1 MAAGDTALWL
11 HNKLGSTDDLWS
23 GKTICSQLSQDKLQ
37 NIHSCFHTLQP
48 HVKAKLMLSFLHIPR
63 RNVDLWKSQL
73 EEILMAAIHDTDQ
86 WVSMVGEILRTYPA
100 TGALNLELE
109 DNNGTF
115 AEVLSD
121 LKKLVKRSVDL
132 KMLPMECQ
140 FLNKTALVA
149 TTGQQPQPTKHF
161 ALKRKPK
168 SATLRAELLQK
179 SSEVAMNKKRNG
191 SDYLPIKV
199 RSFAKKMGDTTPI
212 KGISA
217 KNNTSGGFLSPNS
230 IGRKSNLL
238 GGSGTSIGGTPN
250 RMNSLKKE
258 GGIKLLEIGE
268 QPLGPKEAKRR
279 KRMAEIEALEQS
291 KKDKEAE
298 KAANT
303 NSLSNDSVPYTPD
316 YAAGLVAP
324 TTSKVVGI
332 SITSTVSSSLPST
345 QTVSYV
351 PATTTRIVN
360 PAADSAVSSDTQ
372 TARDNLQQQLQQQ
385 LGQSQ
390 VRTTTVLPSI
400 GQTFQQQM
408 TTNQNVP
415 SAGQPLQPIQTSP
428 QNNVPQPPVGTQ
440 QQQQQQQ
447 PKKGLSLTRE
457 QMVEAQ
463 EMFKNSNKV
472 TRPEKALILG
482 FMAGSRENPCPQQGN
497 ILSIRLSEAREMVT
511 MPDQTQKRML
521 VDTFFQM
528 NYSTGEWK
536 RVKKFREIEEG

>member
-23 GKTICSQLSQDKLQ
+23 GKTICSQLSQERLQ
-37 NIHSCFHTLQP
+37 NIHACFHTLQP
-48 HVKAKLMLSFLHIPR
+48 HVKVKLMLSFLHIPR
-63 RNVDLWKSQL
+63 RNVDLCKGQL
-73 EEILMAAIHDTDQ
+73 EEILMLAIHDTDQ

-121 LKKLVKRSVDL
+121 LKKMVKRSVDV

-140 FLNKTALVA
+140 FLNKTALIA
-149 TTGQQPQPTKHF
+149 TTGQQPLPTKHF

-168 SATLRAELLQK
+168 SAALRAELLQK
-179 SSEVAMNKKRNG
+179 SSEAAVNRKRNG
-191 SDYLPIKV
+191 SDYVPIKV
-199 RSFAKKMGDTTPI
+199 RSFAKKMDDFTPL
-212 KGISA
+212 KGFPS
-217 KNNTSGGFLSPNS
+217 KNMPTGGFLSPNS
-230 IGRKSNLL
+230 VGRKSGFL
-238 GGSGTSIGGTPN
+238 GSSGSSIAGTPN
-250 RMNSLKKE
+250 RMNTLKKE
-258 GGIKLLEIGE
+258 GGIKLLDIAE

-279 KRMAEIEALEQS
+279 RKLAETEAIEQAKEKR
-291 KKDKEAE
+291 EAE
-298 KAANT
+298 KAAAAANQAA
-303 NSLSNDSVPYTPD
+303 NPAPYTPD
-316 YAAGLVAP
+316 YAAGLVSPAP
-324 TTSKVVGI
+324 AKIIGVGTSSAV
-332 SITSTVSSSLPST
+332 SSLPQT

-351 PATTTRIVN
+351 PTQTTRIPEPS
-360 PAADSAVSSDTQ
+360 PASSVSANTQ
-372 TARDNLQQQLQQQ
+372 QARDNLQQQLQQ

-390 VRTTTVLPSI
+390 IRTTTVLPSI
-400 GQTFQQQM
+400 GQTFQQ
-408 TTNQNVP
+408 TAVNQNTTTP
-415 SAGQPLQPIQTSP
+415 IGQPLQPIQPQP
-428 QNNVPQPPVGTQ
+428 QNNVPQPLAAQ

-447 PKKGLSLTRE
+447 PQAKKGLSLTRE

-497 ILSIRLSEAREMVT
+497 ILSIRLSEAKEHVT
-511 MPDQTQKRML
+511 LPDQNQKQML

-528 NYSTGEWK
+528 NYLTGEWK
-536 RVKKFREIEEG
+536 RVKKYREIEEG